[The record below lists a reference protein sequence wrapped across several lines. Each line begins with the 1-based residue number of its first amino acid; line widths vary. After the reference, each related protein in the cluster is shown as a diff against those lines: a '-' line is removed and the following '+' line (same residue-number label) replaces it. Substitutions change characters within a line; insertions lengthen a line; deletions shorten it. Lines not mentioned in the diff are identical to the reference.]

1 MRHLRKL
8 GLVAGVAL
16 VFSVTGGSTFAADTV
31 STATDPGFRPDNGQ
45 INRGFDPK
53 LPTTSGY
60 RKVPTQAEVLAAIM
74 TPVSTQ
80 PSLGDDQHATL
91 PAGETMRAETKDAQT
106 TAGGP
111 QATNA
116 GTDTSR
122 NGSQESSGAK
132 PQSATMG
139 AGASEA
145 TAARGGSGSGGATAQ
160 GPIGAIGAT
169 MPAKFSQRNDTLDRV
184 PIMAYPLPLS
194 AQERKQIYQ
203 AVMEDKSAAASE
215 AGNLAPAS
223 ILSSDQY
230 FNDLR
235 PLPASVAGIVGVK
248 GLAYMKAKNK
258 VLLVEPSTR
267 VVFDEINS

>member
-1 MRHLRKL
+1 MRDVRKL
-8 GLVAGVAL
+8 GLVAGAAL
-16 VFSVTGGSTFAADTV
+16 VFSFTGGGTFAADT
-31 STATDPGFRPDNGQ
+31 STATDPGFRPDIGQ

-53 LPTTSGY
+53 PPTTGSY
-60 RKVPTQAEVLAAIM
+60 RKVPTQAEILAAFM
-74 TPVSTQ
+74 APVSTQ
-80 PSLGDDQHATL
+80 PSLGDNQHATL
-91 PAGETMRAETKDAQT
+91 PANETMRAETKDAQT

-122 NGSQESSGAK
+122 NGSQESSGGK
-132 PQSATMG
+132 PQSATIGSG
-139 AGASEA
+139 AGDA
-145 TAARGGSGSGGATAQ
+145 TAARGTGSDAATAQ
-160 GPIGAIGAT
+160 GPIGAIGVT

-203 AVMEDKSAAASE
+203 AVMDDKSAPAGDT
-215 AGNLAPAS
+215 GNLAPAS

-230 FNDLR
+230 FNDLH
-235 PLPASVAGIVGVK
+235 PLPESVAGIAGVK
-248 GLAYMKAKNK
+248 GLAYLKAKNK

-267 VVFDEINS
+267 VVFDQLES